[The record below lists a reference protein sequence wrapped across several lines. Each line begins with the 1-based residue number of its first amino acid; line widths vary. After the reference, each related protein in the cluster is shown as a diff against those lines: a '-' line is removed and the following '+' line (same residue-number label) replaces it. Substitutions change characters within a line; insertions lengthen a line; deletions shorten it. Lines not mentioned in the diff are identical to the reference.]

1 MNYPDASIEVSKIKS
16 ESKKR
21 RCDFKNMDAALA
33 EQSDACQ
40 RQNRVPPFIIPRRF
54 ALGMEGHACHDQ
66 FLSFEIPSRKL
77 KPTQG
82 SGN

>member
-40 RQNRVPPFIIPRRF
+40 RQNRVPPFIIR
-54 ALGMEGHACHDQ
+54 LGGWRVMLAMTN
-66 FLSFEIPSRKL
+66 F
-77 KPTQG
+77 
-82 SGN
+82 